1 MLRSLS
7 STSTDTLLQKLGS
20 QPDGNIW
27 TVLVVE
33 ISDID
38 EVVEELSET
47 ISIFSEC
54 KIKVIS
60 ARNGASELIEQIVQS
75 SEDYLLLWT
84 FEAWAGEDWHR
95 LDACRSSLSKPHGGM
110 LVLSATSAEMMLNC
124 APNFCSWVGPR
135 VYVLAKDSEFLT
147 DPEREIRLST
157 LREWSGWSDAD
168 VIASAESHQL
178 PLTPEYGEWL
188 VLLGR
193 GDLIER

>member
-7 STSTDTLLQKLGS
+7 LTSTDTLLQKLGA
-20 QPDGNIW
+20 QLDGNIW

-33 ISDID
+33 TSDID

-47 ISIFSEC
+47 IRIFAEC
-54 KIKVIS
+54 EIKIVS
-60 ARNGASELIEQIVQS
+60 AQNGASELIGQIVKS

-84 FEAWAGEDWHR
+84 FEAWNCEDWCR
-95 LDACRSSLSKPHGGM
+95 LDACRSSLSKLRGGM
-110 LVLSATSAEMMLNC
+110 LVLSSTSAETMLNC
-124 APNFCSWVGPR
+124 APNFCSWVGSR
-135 VYVLAKDSEFLT
+135 VYALAKDSEFLN
-147 DPEREIRLST
+147 DQEREIRLST
-157 LREWSGWSDAD
+157 LREWSGRSDAE

-178 PLTPEYGEWL
+178 PSIPEYGEWL